1 MSLYYKFMKILLING
16 PNLNFLKKR
25 EKIYSNFSFKNI
37 KKKIIFYSK
46 NKLEIIFFNSN
57 CEGKIINFIQKN
69 LNIKFLLI
77 NPGAYS
83 HNSIALLDCLKIYK
97 GMLIE
102 IHISNIYNREYF
114 RKNSLIS
121 LRSNL
126 IISGMGLNGY
136 FHSIDYIIN
145 YDYRN

>member
-1 MSLYYKFMKILLING
+1 MKILLING